1 MLVWPGGWEPSL
13 SQTVRSMGSCAMNCL
28 VCSGGLLGGE
38 VCCLGGNSGW
48 GCGLWRITEPAPSSQ
63 PFPCSH
69 SVSPAPSPAGPCSSP
84 LCALSALFLI
94 VPVFYFSHLCVL
106 EHAVFVVWVDSL
118 RLHTHVCECGF
129 KAGLTGMDFTAHTS
143 WFWKKERQTVRG
155 RISEVGN
162 ILI

>member
-1 MLVWPGGWEPSL
+1 
-13 SQTVRSMGSCAMNCL
+13 MNCL
-28 VCSGGLLGGE
+28 VCSGGLLGGGVLPGRE
-38 VCCLGGNSGW
+38 LGVGVGR
-48 GCGLWRITEPAPSSQ
+48 LWRITEPAPSSQ

-69 SVSPAPSPAGPCSSP
+69 SVSPALSSAGPCSSP
-84 LCALSALFLI
+84 LCALSALSLI

-106 EHAVFVVWVDSL
+106 EHAVFVVRVDSL